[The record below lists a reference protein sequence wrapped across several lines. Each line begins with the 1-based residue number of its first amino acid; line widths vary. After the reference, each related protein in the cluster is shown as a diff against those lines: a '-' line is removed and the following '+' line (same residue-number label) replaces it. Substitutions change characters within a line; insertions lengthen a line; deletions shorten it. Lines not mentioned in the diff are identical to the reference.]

1 MDKCTRR
8 TARHSLRNA
17 ANTPPRLP
25 RRRKLAARRSV
36 LAPSPLPGRPPPA
49 QTARRRRPRQQ
60 QLCRA
65 VRHTARR
72 TARNTQLHNPTPTR
86 GPSDA
91 HAPARPRS
99 YLRRRGKPDGSSLV
113 EAAQLGAKCGAQ
125 CGGQHDTCTQRGGLP
140 CVGRAAPPWS
150 RSARGA
156 TTARPQRRRRAL
168 TGGGVPE
175 LAAVTALR
183 RMGETRHLG
192 QVSSFIGTGPGQGP
206 SRDPKRGRPGETG
219 HLAKCRVSSGQ
230 DRDRDIPRSQKR
242 APRRNW
248 TLGQVSS
255 FIGTV

>member
-1 MDKCTRR
+1 MPGSAHQGLQPRTPRHRRQSARVRRCPSKQPRPGRPCLRTAGRTRSAMDKCTRR

-60 QLCRA
+60 QLCRT
-65 VRHTARR
+65 VRHPARR

-140 CVGRAAPPWS
+140 CVGRAAPPWP

-156 TTARPQRRRRAL
+156 TTARPQRRRRA
-168 TGGGVPE
+168 
-175 LAAVTALR
+175 
-183 RMGETRHLG
+183 
-192 QVSSFIGTGPGQGP
+192 
-206 SRDPKRGRPGETG
+206 
-219 HLAKCRVSSGQ
+219 
-230 DRDRDIPRSQKR
+230 
-242 APRRNW
+242 
-248 TLGQVSS
+248 
-255 FIGTV
+255 